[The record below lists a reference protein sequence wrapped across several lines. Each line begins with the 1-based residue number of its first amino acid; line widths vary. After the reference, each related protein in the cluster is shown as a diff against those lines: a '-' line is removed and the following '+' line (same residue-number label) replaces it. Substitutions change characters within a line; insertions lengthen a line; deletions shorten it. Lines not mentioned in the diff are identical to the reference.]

1 MEGEQFL
8 LNVSPI
14 KGVIW
19 LGKRG
24 KISPIYILGDEV
36 LKCDGEVANEVALP
50 PGLSEMHPIFHVS
63 MVKK

>member
-24 KISPIYILGDEV
+24 KLSPIYILGDEV
-36 LKCDGEVANEVALP
+36 LKCAGEVAN
-50 PGLSEMHPIFHVS
+50 
-63 MVKK
+63 